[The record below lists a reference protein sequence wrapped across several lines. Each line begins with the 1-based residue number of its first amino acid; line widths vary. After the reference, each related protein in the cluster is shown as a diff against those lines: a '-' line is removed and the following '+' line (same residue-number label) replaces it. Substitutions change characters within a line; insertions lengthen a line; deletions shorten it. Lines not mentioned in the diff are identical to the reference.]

1 MLPFE
6 PVYSYG
12 DIVLKVNVSG
22 IVPSAETGKK
32 MNFCTSGRWYAMVG
46 KVLISQIM
54 ADWTSLKRM
63 PTADSFPTIDTRAC
77 LFMMGLKVLVCFTFL
92 TAIAREKQ
100 VKGGKTDF
108 GSWFKMVQS
117 MVT

>member
-12 DIVLKVNVSG
+12 DNVLKVNVSG

-32 MNFCTSGRWYAMVG
+32 MNFCTPGRCYAMVG
-46 KVLISQIM
+46 KALFPQIM

-63 PTADSFPTIDTRAC
+63 PTAAFFATVDTR
-77 LFMMGLKVLVCFTFL
+77 LFMMGLTVLICFTFL
-92 TAIAREKQ
+92 TAIAREKR

-108 GSWFKMVQS
+108 
-117 MVT
+117 

>member
-46 KVLISQIM
+46 KVLIPQIM

-63 PTADSFPTIDTRAC
+63 PTAA
-77 LFMMGLKVLVCFTFL
+77 FL
-92 TAIAREKQ
+92 
-100 VKGGKTDF
+100 
-108 GSWFKMVQS
+108 SYY
-117 MVT
+117 